1 MDIVEHSN
9 EWTNPCRHHLLL
21 GLDLSLHTGP
31 DLGLRIHLK
40 SIRRRIL
47 AHRFFEVL
55 AAGVAGERVDRFAI
69 ESVRMSVP
77 PVQAAFV

>member
-1 MDIVEHSN
+1 MWSWPTASSAEAVADVAAV
-9 EWTNPCRHHLLL
+9 CAV
-21 GLDLSLHTGP
+21 
-31 DLGLRIHLK
+31 
-40 SIRRRIL
+40 L
-47 AHRFFEVL
+47 AVFVAVRFEVL